1 VTVVPALNTPFP
13 IEVTVFARLIEEI
26 DALLS
31 VPFVTVV
38 TPCGTFADPVQA
50 VLPLTTLLEIVKN
63 PLVPQFTFPDTCTFA
78 GADQGQFEEEAIVP
92 LKVMLVRSTF
102 PRNAVLPTEVT
113 FAGIVIDVNFVD

>member
-1 VTVVPALNTPFP
+1 MLVTLLGIVTEPAQ
-13 IEVTVFARLIEEI
+13 E
-26 DALLS
+26 
-31 VPFVTVV
+31 
-38 TPCGTFADPVQA
+38 
-50 VLPLTTLLEIVKN
+50 VLPVTTLFAIVKN

-113 FAGIVIDVNFVD
+113 LAGIVIDVNFVD

>member
-26 DALLS
+26 EALLS
-31 VPFVTVV
+31 ALVV
-38 TPCGTFADPVQA
+38 TAVTPPGRTADPVQA

-63 PLVPQFTFPDTCTFA
+63 PLVPQFTFPDTCTFDE
-78 GADQGQFEEEAIVP
+78 ADQGQFEEEAIVP